1 MRLKRTKQRNRRNEE
16 GFSLLEL
23 MFAMVV
29 LTVGMLGA
37 MIVILVAIS
46 SNSRSKNDTTATAL
60 AQSVMEKI
68 LSVPTGT
75 SPTMLDC
82 IQSSAGTA
90 PYNISTA
97 NGGAPLVTSVGS
109 LPTYLGAIDFSQAQV
124 ASYSMNYRVCGT
136 NGTFSVYD
144 VRWNVQAG
152 PTTNTRIVTVAA
164 KNTVMKSTSGAT
176 GQLFLFPITL
186 RSLKG
191 N

>member
-1 MRLKRTKQRNRRNEE
+1 MGLKRAKQRNRGKQE

-23 MFAMVV
+23 LFAMVV
-29 LTVGMLGA
+29 LMIGLLGG
-37 MIVILVAIS
+37 MIVIVVAIS
-46 SNSRSKNDTTATAL
+46 SNYRSKNDTTATAL

-75 SPTMLDC
+75 NATMLDC
-82 IQSSAGTA
+82 VQSSTGTS
-90 PYNISTA
+90 PYTISTA

-109 LPTYLGAIDFSQAQV
+109 LPTYVGAIDFSQAQV
-124 ASYSMNYRVCGT
+124 ANYSMNYEVCGT
-136 NGTFSVYD
+136 NGTVSIYD

-152 PTTNTRIVTVAA
+152 PTTNTKIVTVAA
-164 KNTVMKSTSGAT
+164 KNAVMKSTSGAT